1 MLRSNFVQNNTLRG
15 LTLRARLQSRAM
27 STPALQVTPPSA
39 AKENELHSA
48 RVKDM
53 EEYFASSR
61 FEGIKRSYTADSV
74 VTKQGSLPPLA
85 LPSSLLSDKFHS
97 LLKSASAEGRPLH
110 TMGAIDPVQMTQMA
124 KHQEVLYVSGWA
136 ASSVLTTGNNEV
148 GPDLGDYP
156 YTTVPNQV
164 HRLFRAQQLHDRKH
178 YDERMSATPEER
190 AKMEYVDYLRPIIA
204 DGDTGHGGISAVM
217 KLTKLFAESGA
228 SAIHLEDQLHGGKK
242 CGHQAGKVVVP
253 TSTHVS
259 RLVGAR
265 FQLDILKST
274 MHLIARTDAEAARLI
289 SGTVDVRDQ
298 KYILG
303 TTYTEDARYKPL
315 AEVLD
320 DAERAGKAGAA
331 IDQLEKQWVDSH
343 PLVTFEQAVEQAI
356 SKSQLSDKVGA
367 LAKFREQS
375 AGLSVNDAR
384 YVAKE
389 ILGEHVLWDWD
400 LPRTREGYY
409 HFTGGIDASIER
421 VLAFAPHAEL
431 LWLETK
437 KPDLEQARSFA
448 RKIRKV
454 FPGKLSGQVLT
465 FRGWRL
471 TINGQMAL
479 KDVEN
484 DLKNFVW
491 DLAKE
496 GFVLQ
501 LISLAGLHST
511 AMVTAELAER
521 YKREGMLAYVELIQ
535 RREKELG
542 VDVLTHQKWSGAP
555 YIDRV
560 LSTIS
565 SGSSSTSGMGKDSTE
580 HTF

>member
-1 MLRSNFVQNNTLRG
+1 MMLRSKFVQKTPLRGG
-15 LTLRARLQSRAM
+15 LTLRARIQSRAM
-27 STPALQVTPPSA
+27 STPALQVAPPSA

-53 EEYFASSR
+53 EEYFESPR
-61 FEGIKRSYTADSV
+61 FQGIKRSYTADSV
-74 VTKQGSLPPLA
+74 VTKQGSIPPLP

-124 KHQEVLYVSGWA
+124 KHQEFSMPKRLFVR
-136 ASSVLTTGNNEV
+136 
-148 GPDLGDYP
+148 DYP

-303 TTYTEDARYKPL
+303 TTYTENAHYKPL

-331 IDQLEKQWVDSH
+331 IDRLEKEWMDSH

-356 SKSQLSDKVGA
+356 SKSQLSDKAV
-367 LAKFREQS
+367 
-375 AGLSVNDAR
+375 
-384 YVAKE
+384 
-389 ILGEHVLWDWD
+389 
-400 LPRTREGYY
+400 PRTREGYY

-448 RKIRKV
+448 RKIRKA
-454 FPGKLSGQVLT
+454 FPGKWLVYNLSPSFNWSAHGFT
-465 FRGWRL
+465 
-471 TINGQMAL
+471 
-479 KDVEN
+479 EN
-484 DLKNFVW
+484 DLKNLSGTWPRRVGNSHNCSYMIS
-491 DLAKE
+491 DRLNRS
-496 GFVLQ
+496 FVLQ

-535 RREKELG
+535 RREKDW
-542 VDVLTHQKWSGAP
+542 VWT
-555 YIDRV
+555 Y
-560 LSTIS
+560 
-565 SGSSSTSGMGKDSTE
+565 
-580 HTF
+580 